1 VVNGIEA
8 LGISRNIN
16 QLISLYEADA
26 EPERIKEVK
35 KRLVSDAESI
45 FRDYDLPTD
54 QKLFVAMME
63 MYGKN
68 LGERWLAPEY
78 KRIREMCKGDFG
90 SLAGKIYPKSP
101 FTSRERFISFVN
113 GFSKNSIKKAKND
126 IFYLLANDIADFLSR
141 NVRDELTRINS
152 EIQQLNRIYMAAQME
167 FEPDRVFYPDANS
180 TLRVTYGQVKGYFSR
195 DAVYFTHYTTLKG
208 IMEKDNPEIYD
219 YNVPEKLR
227 ELYRKR
233 DFGRYTQDGEV
244 PVCFIA
250 NNHTTGGNSGS
261 PVINAEGHLI
271 GVNFDRAWEG
281 VASDMAFNPEQS
293 RNISLDI
300 RYALFIIDKF
310 AGAGYLLKEMTI
322 IE

>member
-1 VVNGIEA
+1 
-8 LGISRNIN
+8 L
-16 QLISLYEADA
+16 
-26 EPERIKEVK
+26 K
-35 KRLVSDAESI
+35 KD
-45 FRDYDLPTD
+45 P
-54 QKLFVAMME
+54 
-63 MYGKN
+63 
-68 LGERWLAPEY
+68 
-78 KRIREMCKGDFG
+78 
-90 SLAGKIYPKSP
+90 
-101 FTSRERFISFVN
+101 
-113 GFSKNSIKKAKND
+113 
-126 IFYLLANDIADFLSR
+126 FYLVGNDAADFISR
-141 NVRDELTRINS
+141 NVRGELVAINS
-152 EIQQLNRIYMAAQME
+152 EIQQLNRLFMAAQLE
-167 FEPDRVFYPDANS
+167 YGKDKVFYPDANS
-180 TLRVTYGQVKGYFSR
+180 TLRVSYGAVKGYRSR
-195 DAVYFTHYTTLKG
+195 DAVYFTHQTTLRG

-219 YNVPEKLR
+219 YDVPDRLK
-227 ELYRKR
+227 ELYRSR

-300 RYALFIIDKF
+300 RYALFLIDKF